1 MADKY
6 ITIAGTSY
14 RYKKTD
20 SGGGGGGGDTPT
32 PGANWVYV
40 DGGNI
45 PGGNYFLRSEPALD
59 LAAIGGAGNGKF
71 TIIFDSHIG
80 GDPNA
85 EGTPYLGRT
94 YYINNLPA
102 YSDTPFT
109 RDTVDHLRWSEE
121 ISPTLMWIGANPIED
136 DYNPLG

>member
-20 SGGGGGGGDTPT
+20 GGGGGGGDTPT
-32 PGANWVYV
+32 PGTNWVYV

-45 PGGNYFLRSEPALD
+45 PGGNYFLRFDPTPD
-59 LAAIGGAGNGKF
+59 LGAIGGANGHSKF
-71 TIIFDSHIG
+71 HITFDSNIG
-80 GDPNA
+80 NDTNA
-85 EGTPYLGRT
+85 SGTIYLGDT

-102 YSDTPFT
+102 SSDTPFS
-109 RDTVDHLRWSEE
+109 RDTVDHLRWLEE
-121 ISPTLMWIGANPIED
+121 VDAGSL
-136 DYNPLG
+136 

>member
-20 SGGGGGGGDTPT
+20 GGGGGDTPT
-32 PGANWVYV
+32 PGTNWVAV

-45 PGGNYFLRSEPALD
+45 PGGNYFLRFDPTLD
-59 LAAIGGAGNGKF
+59 LGAIGGQSGHSKF
-71 TIIFDSHIG
+71 TIIFESHIG

-85 EGTPYLGRT
+85 NGTPYLGHT
-94 YYINNLPA
+94 YYINELPA
-102 YSDTPFT
+102 YSDTPFQ
-109 RDTVDHLRWSEE
+109 RNTVDHLRWSEE

-136 DYNPLG
+136 NYNPQG